1 MNQASFFPLPS
12 KKKKKKKTPDRR
24 LIQNVIYLHS
34 SVEFPLNPLPLLR
47 SCVPVTSE
55 KDNGDEPYYKYP
67 VLLICNRKFSFSRFF
82 HMESHV
88 ANRVAVGYLKVYSG
102 PMVPL
107 NEKVQERS
115 ITVEKFVFSSLD
127 TMHAKRMQ
135 NTCFAGTHPLIL
147 GQFPDPALVPFVLLH
162 KTGILL
168 IPDVLSN
175 GLNFASLHGPLIS
188 LCGFKNS
195 IT

>member
-1 MNQASFFPLPS
+1 
-12 KKKKKKKTPDRR
+12 
-24 LIQNVIYLHS
+24 
-34 SVEFPLNPLPLLR
+34 
-47 SCVPVTSE
+47 
-55 KDNGDEPYYKYP
+55 
-67 VLLICNRKFSFSRFF
+67 
-82 HMESHV
+82 MESHV

-147 GQFPDPALVPFVLLH
+147 GQFPDPALVPFVFLH

-195 IT
+195 ITDHKFADRKLTRKSVTLNMGTNEFQPAIITYPKIMRSPELKYRHTHVK